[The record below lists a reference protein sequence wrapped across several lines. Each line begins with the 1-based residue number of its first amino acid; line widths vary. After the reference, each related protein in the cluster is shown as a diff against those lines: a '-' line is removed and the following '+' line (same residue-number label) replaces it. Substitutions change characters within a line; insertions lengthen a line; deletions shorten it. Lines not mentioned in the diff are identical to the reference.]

1 MLLLSSDQKRYLVT
15 LRRGHVLHTHLGV
28 YAHDDMIGRDL
39 GDVVYS
45 RLNHPALLMEPSL
58 HDLMTHLKRV
68 TQIIYPKDAAWLVHR
83 LNLHAGSRV
92 IEAGTGSGG
101 LTTALAWAVA
111 PQGSVYSY
119 EARPDIHG
127 MARTSL
133 ERVGLLPFVQ
143 LHLRAIDKGFDEKD
157 VDAVFLDVRDPWRH
171 LPAVTGVLRRSGFF
185 ASLLPTTNQVSDLL
199 IGLEANGFV
208 DVTVEELLLRAYKP
222 VPERLRPEDSMIAHT
237 GYLIAARY
245 VGALEEPGRWQV
257 KERQRFRAR
266 MQFQERIAQEAQASA
281 NNKDEPGR
289 KYPRLPL
296 PG

>member
-1 MLLLSSDQKRYLVT
+1 
-15 LRRGHVLHTHLGV
+15 
-28 YAHDDMIGRDL
+28 
-39 GDVVYS
+39 
-45 RLNHPALLMEPSL
+45 MEPSL

-143 LHLRAIDKGFDEKD
+143 LHL
-157 VDAVFLDVRDPWRH
+157 PRH
-171 LPAVTGVLRRSGFF
+171 RQGV
-185 ASLLPTTNQVSDLL
+185 
-199 IGLEANGFV
+199 
-208 DVTVEELLLRAYKP
+208 
-222 VPERLRPEDSMIAHT
+222 
-237 GYLIAARY
+237 
-245 VGALEEPGRWQV
+245 
-257 KERQRFRAR
+257 
-266 MQFQERIAQEAQASA
+266 
-281 NNKDEPGR
+281 
-289 KYPRLPL
+289 
-296 PG
+296 